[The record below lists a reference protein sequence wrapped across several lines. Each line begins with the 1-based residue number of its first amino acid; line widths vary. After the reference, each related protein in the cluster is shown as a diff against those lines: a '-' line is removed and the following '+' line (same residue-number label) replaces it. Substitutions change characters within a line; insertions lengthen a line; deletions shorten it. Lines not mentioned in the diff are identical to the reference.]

1 MLTNGIND
9 DIISSPNKGEVKMKY
24 TKKLKMAM
32 AALDITQEKLAQLTN
47 QSKQNLW
54 QKINAGNFRIKD
66 YEDWLSAMGCK
77 LEVHILLPD
86 GERL

>member
-1 MLTNGIND
+1 
-9 DIISSPNKGEVKMKY
+9 MKY
-24 TKKLKMAM
+24 KKKLKMVM

-47 QSKQNLW
+47 QSKQNLC

-66 YEDWLSAMGCK
+66 YEDWLSVMGCK
-77 LEVHILLPD
+77 LEVQILLPD